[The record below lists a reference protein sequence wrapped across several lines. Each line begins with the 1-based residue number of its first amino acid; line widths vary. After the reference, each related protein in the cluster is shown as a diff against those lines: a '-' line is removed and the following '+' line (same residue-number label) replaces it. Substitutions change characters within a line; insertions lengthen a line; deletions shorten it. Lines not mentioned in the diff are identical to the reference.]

1 METYEL
7 NALVRAGSGK
17 GHSRRLRSKGMI
29 PAVFYGPGTEAI
41 LLDVNAAEL
50 MSLRK
55 KEEKGF
61 LKLMIADQGNKF
73 EKLAV
78 LKELQIEPFTRR
90 LVHADFYEITL
101 DHKFTFDIP
110 IHFSGKPK
118 GVDEGGEL
126 HLLKR
131 ELKVSCLPG
140 VRPEFVVA
148 DISAMQIGD
157 SFKVHDLAPA
167 DGVVVIDQADTVIV
181 TVSAPKAVI
190 KPESEAEAA
199 AAPLETPPPTK

>member
-1 METYEL
+1 METNEL
-7 NALVRAGSGK
+7 NALVRAASGK
-17 GHSRRLRSKGMI
+17 GHSRRLRTKGMI

-50 MSLRK
+50 TSLRK

-61 LKLMIADQGNKF
+61 IKLMIAGQYNKF

-78 LKELQIEPFTRR
+78 LKELQIEPLSRR

-101 DHKFTFDIP
+101 DHKFTFEIP

-118 GVDEGGEL
+118 GVDDGGEL

-140 VRPEFVVA
+140 MRPEFVAA
-148 DISAMQIGD
+148 DISGMEIGD
-157 SFKVHDLAPA
+157 AFKVHDLAFS
-167 DGVVVIDQADTVIV
+167 DGVIVLDHEETVIA
-181 TVSAPKAVI
+181 TLSAPKAII
-190 KPESEAEAA
+190 KPEGEAEAI
-199 AAPLETPPPTK
+199 PSETPPAK

>member
-1 METYEL
+1 METNEL
-7 NALVRAGSGK
+7 NALVRAASGK
-17 GHSRRLRSKGMI
+17 GHSRRLRTKGMI

-50 MSLRK
+50 TSLRK

-61 LKLMIADQGNKF
+61 IKLMIAGQDNKF

-78 LKELQIEPFTRR
+78 LKELQIEPLSRR

-101 DHKFTFDIP
+101 DHKFTFEIP

-118 GVDEGGEL
+118 GVDDGGEL

-140 VRPEFVVA
+140 MRPEFVAA
-148 DISAMQIGD
+148 DISGMEIGD
-157 SFKVHDLAPA
+157 AFKVHDLAFS
-167 DGVVVIDQADTVIV
+167 DGVIVLDHEDTVIA
-181 TVSAPKAVI
+181 TLSAPKAII
-190 KPESEAEAA
+190 KPEGEAEAI
-199 AAPLETPPPTK
+199 PSETPPAK

>member
-1 METYEL
+1 MEANEL
-7 NALVRAGSGK
+7 NALVRAASGK

-41 LLDVNAAEL
+41 LLDVNVAEL

-55 KEEKGF
+55 KEGKGF
-61 LKLMIADQGNKF
+61 IKLMIAGQDNKF

-78 LKELQIEPFTRR
+78 LKELQIEPLSRR
-90 LVHADFYEITL
+90 LVHADFYEINMEHT
-101 DHKFTFDIP
+101 FTFEIP

-118 GVDEGGEL
+118 GVDDGGEL

-140 VRPEFVVA
+140 VRPEFVAA
-148 DISAMQIGD
+148 DISGMQIGD
-157 SFKVHDLAPA
+157 SFKVHDLAA
-167 DGVVVIDQADTVIV
+167 SDGVVVLDHADTVV
-181 TVSAPKAVI
+181 ATLAAPKAII
-190 KPESEAEAA
+190 KPEEEAEAA
-199 AAPLETPPPTK
+199 IIPAETEPAK

>member
-1 METYEL
+1 MEIHEL
-7 NALVRAGSGK
+7 NARVRVASGK
-17 GHSRRLRSKGMI
+17 GPARRLRTKGMI
-29 PAVFYGPGTEAI
+29 PAVFYGPGTAAI

-61 LKLMIADQGNKF
+61 LKLLIADQENKF

-78 LKELQIEPFTRR
+78 LKELQIEPFSRR
-90 LVHADFYEITL
+90 LVHADFYEITM

-118 GVDEGGEL
+118 GVEEGGEL

-140 VRPEFVVA
+140 ERPEFVAA
-148 DISAMQIGD
+148 DISAMEIGD
-157 SFKVHDLAPA
+157 SFHVQDLAPME
-167 DGVVVIDQADTVIV
+167 GVIVLDHADTVIA
-181 TVSAPKAVI
+181 TVSAQKAVS
-190 KPESEAEAA
+190 KPEGAAEAV
-199 AAPLETPPPTK
+199 AAPAETAPAK

>member
-1 METYEL
+1 MEIYEL
-7 NALVRAGSGK
+7 NALVRAASGK
-17 GHSRRLRSKGMI
+17 GHSRRLRTKGMI
-29 PAVFYGPGTEAI
+29 PAVFYGPGTESI

-61 LKLMIADQGNKF
+61 FKLMIAGQDNKF

-78 LKELQIEPFTRR
+78 LKELQIEPFSRR
-90 LVHADFYEITL
+90 LVHADFYEITM

-118 GVDEGGEL
+118 GVEAGGEL

-140 VRPEFVVA
+140 ERPESVTA
-148 DISAMQIGD
+148 DIGGLEIGD

-167 DGVVVIDQADTVIV
+167 DGVIVLDHADTVIV
-181 TVSAPKAVI
+181 TVSAQKAII

-199 AAPLETPPPTK
+199 APLEETPPPAK

>member
-1 METYEL
+1 MEINEL
-7 NALVRAGSGK
+7 NALVRVGSGK
-17 GHSRRLRSKGMI
+17 GHSRRLRKEGLI

-41 LLDVNAAEL
+41 LLDVNSAEL

-61 LKLMIADQGNKF
+61 IKLMIAGQDNKF

-78 LKELQIEPFTRR
+78 LKELQIEPLSRR
-90 LVHADFYEITL
+90 MVHADFYEITM
-101 DHKFTFDIP
+101 DHEFTFEIP

-140 VRPEFVVA
+140 ARPESVNA
-148 DISAMQIGD
+148 DISSLQVGD
-157 SFKVHDLAPA
+157 SFKVRDLAPS
-167 DGVVVIDQADTVIV
+167 DGVIVLDHEDTVIA
-181 TVSAPKAVI
+181 TVSAPKAIV
-190 KPESEAEAA
+190 KPEGEAEAI
-199 AAPLETPPPTK
+199 PSETPPAK

>member
-1 METYEL
+1 MEINEL
-7 NALVRAGSGK
+7 NALVRAASGK
-17 GHSRRLRSKGMI
+17 GHSRRLRTKGMI

-50 MSLRK
+50 MNLRK

-61 LKLMIADQGNKF
+61 IKLMIAGQDNKF

-78 LKELQIEPFTRR
+78 LKELQIEPLSRR
-90 LVHADFYEITL
+90 LVHADFYEITM

-118 GVDEGGEL
+118 GVDDGGEL

-140 VRPEFVVA
+140 VRPEFVAA
-148 DISAMQIGD
+148 DISGLQIGD
-157 SFKVHDLAPA
+157 SFKVHDLATS
-167 DGVVVIDQADTVIV
+167 DGVVVLDHADTVV
-181 TVSAPKAVI
+181 ATLSAPKAII
-190 KPESEAEAA
+190 KPEGEAEAVIPA
-199 AAPLETPPPTK
+199 ETEPAK

>member
-1 METYEL
+1 METNEL
-7 NALVRAGSGK
+7 NALVRAASGK
-17 GHSRRLRSKGMI
+17 GHSRRLRTKGMI

-50 MSLRK
+50 TSLRK

-61 LKLMIADQGNKF
+61 IKLMIAGQDNKF

-78 LKELQIEPFTRR
+78 LKELQIEPLSRR

-101 DHKFTFDIP
+101 DHKFTFEIP

-118 GVDEGGEL
+118 GVDDGGEL

-140 VRPEFVVA
+140 MRPEFVAA
-148 DISAMQIGD
+148 DISGMEIGD
-157 SFKVHDLAPA
+157 AFKVHDLAFS
-167 DGVVVIDQADTVIV
+167 DGVIVLDHEETVIA
-181 TVSAPKAVI
+181 TLSAPKAII
-190 KPESEAEAA
+190 KPEGEAEAI
-199 AAPLETPPPTK
+199 PSETPPAK

>member
-1 METYEL
+1 MEINEL
-7 NALVRAGSGK
+7 KALVRAASGK
-17 GHSRRLRSKGMI
+17 GHSRRLRKEGMI

-55 KEEKGF
+55 KEEKSF
-61 LKLMIADQGNKF
+61 IKLMISGQDNKF
-73 EKLAV
+73 EKLAM
-78 LKELQIEPFTRR
+78 LKELQIEPLSRR
-90 LVHADFYEITL
+90 FLHADFYEITM
-101 DHKFTFDIP
+101 DHKFTFEIP

-140 VRPEFVVA
+140 VRPEFVAA
-148 DISAMQIGD
+148 DISGMQIGD
-157 SFKVHDLAPA
+157 SFKVHDLAPS
-167 DGVVVIDQADTVIV
+167 DGVIVLDHEDTVIAILA
-181 TVSAPKAVI
+181 APKAI
-190 KPESEAEAA
+190 SEPEAEAEA
-199 AAPLETPPPTK
+199 IPSETPPDK